1 MTKLDF
7 STVLAISIH
16 DMKNSLNRVLTAFD
30 ELMDP
35 ETGECRCNSSVMA
48 HLQYE
53 ARRINDNLIQLLMFY
68 RNDHGL
74 YHAQFSPTIIYELLE
89 DCWLSNKPM
98 MDHSGLQCAIECD
111 EELTWIVDRTLIEA
125 VIENVINNTV
135 RYTREHILLSAKSKD
150 GWLEI
155 RVEDDG
161 PGYPNEMLGRRQLH
175 EGSNVNRKDGRTGL
189 GLYFC
194 TLVASSHS
202 NNEYSGWIELSNDSE
217 LGGGCFLLRLPQLS
231 AY

>member
-1 MTKLDF
+1 
-7 STVLAISIH
+7 
-16 DMKNSLNRVLTAFD
+16 MKNSLNRVLTAFD
-30 ELMDP
+30 DIMDS
-35 ETGECRCNSSVMA
+35 ETGECRCDSNVMA

-74 YHAQFSPTIIYELLE
+74 YHAQFAPVTVYELLE

-98 MDHSGLQCAIECD
+98 MDHSGLQCTIQCD
-111 EELTWIVDRTLIEA
+111 EELIWILDSTLIEA

-135 RYTREHILLSAKSKD
+135 RYTRENILLSAELNN

-155 RVEDDG
+155 RIEDDG
-161 PGYPNEMLGRRQLH
+161 PGYPTEMLGRRQLDD
-175 EGSNVNRKDGRTGL
+175 GSTVNRKDGRTGL

-194 TLVASSHS
+194 ALVASSHS
-202 NNEYSGWIELSNDSE
+202 NDECTGWIELMNDSR
-217 LGGGCFLLRLPQLS
+217 LGGGCFLLRLPQLLN
-231 AY
+231 Y